1 MSVFMR
7 QTAMYVF
14 FGRWLVLPSLLPIV
28 SQQELN
34 TLNVII
40 QKAVEC
46 FFVDGIAHWADLNM
60 TKEFSAFRREVYN
73 KAQSLEQ
80 ILYHQKD
87 IVALI
92 IKYIEI
98 PNGGAAEPLL
108 KFDPLTQQTSTNLSF
123 LLHKKAIFNSVAYLF
138 KYLSREISEDI
149 LPTFQIFQIVM
160 QDHRPYIR
168 QFGAEAFGFII
179 RKVTAEKLSILF
191 KHIIKSL
198 HKNQSWAYSEGVAIL
213 MFETVKQVRNTL
225 HSRAISI
232 LRLLVN
238 LILTSCPEP
247 NDNAFVTVIK
257 TLTAVGHHITPDT
270 SEELWEYL
278 NESVQSALKTLQAD
292 PTPENT
298 EKTRKTLELFS
309 TIVLLRKGSR
319 IVDRKKVFE
328 TANDVL
334 LGIQTVGDV
343 VTDQESVVMPLVR
356 CLALLTAFSNLED
369 ILVMGKNT
377 ITTLFSFNNPI
388 YTFSFCEMLQR
399 LRSDHLAMIVM
410 PYLINFLPTAWKSHS
425 NMSILYLSDMMDAHF
440 ETKLQFISHDLKTGE
455 GCLKLPKQMV
465 KDYSGGLDKLFNLKG
480 LDWEKEIDSLI
491 SEIILREFKGFFL
504 QLSNLPHRFL
514 ERQKENMDQFL
525 DCACIATIASR
536 ALASLISRCSRAKE
550 SLKLAGLFK
559 DVVHGEYL
567 LAFKEN
573 ETVLGLVADFLEAIY
588 NTDLDSQLVHLSKAE
603 YETLEKLLAENV
615 GSVDPLVRLN
625 TLRVIVGL
633 SKFVDGPQDVQ
644 IFEIALDCEKIDD
657 TLEAHREK
665 SMLIKKMDNLML
677 AKLVSKTN
685 EEAALR
691 YCLAFVE
698 FQVFYSSF
706 GCILRFTQSGEAQ
719 FRPLLEV
726 LHACVNQN
734 EKASRLLFAQNTK
747 LLTLSYNF
755 PELPLVKQVD
765 KKAETTCT
773 NINRIENLSRK
784 VSAKYHNLP
793 EYERRAFFK
802 SARESIDRLDDLQ
815 YYVLLLKLLRSL
827 PNLVEQKSEQ
837 ILPLYYELLKS
848 DVEMEEPEQD
858 DVEDETQPSKVL
870 PTSTPSTEME
880 VSSIRSVVIEFL
892 RVFENLRN
900 PRNIKDNERL
910 YTSFLELLTN
920 GDAKLQQSA
929 ISCVLTWKEPGTW
942 RKLRNNVKTEHQPS
956 LMQVIIRVLYGKLIS
971 RRGRGSTKV
980 GLKARRNAI
989 FAFTVALEDSDREFL
1004 IDLMVTPFKFM
1015 LKHNSFNSEGT
1026 FEFKKSLAAI
1036 GSMGPIKYQ
1045 QGFMN
1050 IIEDSIKQLKNHIS
1064 PALPRILTVIL
1075 NLMNS
1080 AELEL
1085 MDQANQS
1092 DDVDPIRMKQ
1102 LKDVRQMCILRL
1114 AQLFNSIDNFDFD
1127 PYVPAIFESILDNR
1141 IPKFDSEHTQA
1152 SSSLMD
1158 LLVAWSR
1165 KAKYTDYFTQRTEL
1179 ISKILGVLAAKNVK
1193 ESVTSIVVGMLESF
1207 LALDK
1212 EAGDNAIAMKLI
1224 KPNMT
1229 HVLRNFEALLSKLLL
1244 SPNLRLNTVNLTSR
1258 VISVL
1263 AQISQFVNSPVEA
1276 ENLMI
1281 ILTPCLRKR
1290 AQAVPEKLKVDIL
1303 QILAHF
1309 IPVLPSL
1316 QSAETRM
1323 EAPYFLLVSQMFS
1336 TLEERNS
1343 RLKAVFALRMFSNLD
1358 KRMEP
1363 IVALVENFNAYLVRR
1378 IEEPDFNRRFDAF
1391 TEVGQT
1397 LYKSLDSDQWLP
1409 ILHSLVH
1416 SLQDVTEFS
1425 IRTSAAF
1432 CLSKFIDVASG
1443 KEMDVADSV
1452 DDAQIEKMKKLVLQ
1466 VLLPAVKKGVK
1477 SNIELVRSEFT
1488 TLLGVM
1494 VKNFADMDEFKDL
1507 VVLLADG
1514 DDEAAFFSN
1523 IYHMQIHRRIR
1534 SMKRLADICSTGALS
1549 QSNVA
1554 NIFLPLVTHVI
1565 FDNDRQTDFSIIS
1578 EAISTIAA
1586 CANCLSW
1593 GKYYDLVKRFLKAI
1607 SRRPTLEKELIRVVV
1622 AVLENFK
1629 FKIVPDAIVA
1639 DLDSETQVD
1648 STVGEATEGKAVD
1661 ADEENAMDVDSD
1673 AGDDEMEVEAPAAVP
1688 EKDNLEQMQRIHTTV
1703 VKKLIPDLFAHLTK
1717 DDEENVNLRVP
1728 VAVAITKLLMKLPD
1742 ESKNLQ
1748 LPKLLTTVCQF
1759 LKNRLQDVRDGSRD
1773 ALLKIAKELGPV
1785 YFPFIIKELQSALL
1799 RGYQLH
1805 VLGFTVHH
1813 LLVGVTD
1820 TFRENGFETSVDM
1833 LARIFVNDIFGTLS
1847 DEREVQEMNGKLKE
1861 MKRSKSY
1868 DSFEL
1873 VAKVVKRNKITA
1885 LLNPLKELMLESNS
1899 SKTSL
1904 KIQDILRRIV
1914 NGLSVNAALNE
1925 AEMLVFIH
1933 GLITENLPL
1942 SKLESYNKVKKTVQE
1957 KRITVQ
1963 MHRNEPLENMLTYF
1977 KANAY
1982 MFIDF
1987 GLALLLI
1994 LMKKDI
2000 VRQSN
2005 PEHLKMMNPL
2015 VTVLAKSLYSQHST
2029 VVVNSLKIFTLLV
2042 KWPLPELEISVP
2054 VILKRVFELFL
2065 KKGDVNA
2072 ERSDTALKLLGAII
2086 KECAYADITQKQI
2099 VTLIQFLTPELEE
2112 PDRQSAAFA
2121 LIRSILNRK
2130 YLFPEIYDLM
2140 AVVTKIMVT
2149 SQGGQVRELCRQSYC
2164 HFLLEYP
2171 HGPVKLK
2178 KEFNYLIQNLSY
2190 EFESGRE
2197 SILSFFGLCIP
2208 KLTDTVLNEYADMIL
2223 LSFVMV
2229 QINDESAKCR
2239 EKASD
2244 MIKLLVRQVHATKR
2258 ETFFVLVDGWFT
2270 KNDQPQL
2277 LRTAAQLAGL
2287 FVEALTQRDSKPV
2300 IARMTPK
2307 LIAVLDAVR
2316 KEYDSAM
2323 SSGDEDMLLDTETKL
2338 EYWQAGYYA
2347 LNTFSKIF
2355 TKAPSL
2361 VLDPSCLQLWQ
2372 DCKFLLLYPHTWVRT
2387 VACRLFGSLFAAVD
2401 LEEIDESNQ
2410 TVQMILLDPKTLS
2423 LISMQLTKQLESDLL
2438 QEDHAKQVVKN
2449 LLFIG
2454 KCIMQ
2459 FHDENDED
2467 EQDGNSGDEVEN
2479 NEEGEEDATVVN
2491 AKGNSLLV
2499 KIFKRLAYVGRAD
2512 VGTDKLLLRKSI
2524 FQWFGAMILS
2534 MDCEDYRPYLGPAMA
2549 VLYRTIN
2556 SAGKETDEL
2565 KNLAKEISEHLQK
2578 SVGITTY
2585 LEIYNKIHSQ
2595 VQEAREGRRTKRKVQ
2610 VIVDPEAAAKR
2621 RVQKNVMK
2629 KNSKKRKIEEMSKK
2643 RLKFDNS
2650 KRSKLG

>member
-1 MSVFMR
+1 MSESIR
-7 QTAMYVF
+7 QT
-14 FGRWLVLPSLLPIV
+14 
-28 SQQELN
+28 
-34 TLNVII
+34 
-40 QKAVEC
+40 AVEC
-46 FFVDGIAHWADLNM
+46 FFVDGIAHWADLNL

-92 IKYIEI
+92 VKYMEI
-98 PNGGAAEPLL
+98 HNGGAAEPLL
-108 KFDPLTQQTSTNLSF
+108 NLVTLLARDLQEEFFPYFPSVLKSILTLIHKNDAK
-123 LLHKKAIFNSVAYLF
+123 LLEAIFNSVAYLF

-160 QDHRPYIR
+160 DDHRPYIR

-179 RKVTAEKLSILF
+179 RKVSSENLNGLF
-191 KHIIKSL
+191 KYIIKSL
-198 HKNQSWAYSEGVAIL
+198 HKNVGWTYSEGVAIL
-213 MFETVKQVRNTL
+213 MFETLKQVRNNL

-232 LRLLVN
+232 LRQLVT
-238 LILTSCPEP
+238 LILTTCSKPD
-247 NDNAFVTVIK
+247 DNAFITLIK
-257 TLTAVGHHITPDT
+257 TLTAIGHHITPET

-278 NESVQSALKTLQAD
+278 YESIQSTLSALNQE
-292 PTPENT
+292 PTPENV
-298 EKTRKTLELFS
+298 EKTRKVFEIFS
-309 TIVLLRKGSR
+309 TTVLLRKGSR

-328 TANDVL
+328 VVNDCLV
-334 LGIQTVGDV
+334 GIQATSMVRNEQ
-343 VTDQESVVMPLVR
+343 QEVIVLPLVR
-356 CLALLTAFSNLED
+356 CLAMLTAFSNLED
-369 ILVMGKNT
+369 ILVMGKT
-377 ITTLFSFNNPI
+377 AIVTLFSFNNPI
-388 YTFSFCEMLQR
+388 YIFSFCEMLQR

-410 PYLINFLPTAWKSHS
+410 PYLINFLPNAWKSHS
-425 NMSILYLSDMMDAHF
+425 TMSILYLSDMMDAHF
-440 ETKLQFISHDLKTGE
+440 ETKLQFVSHDLKTGE
-455 GCLKLPKQMV
+455 GCLKLPKQMI
-465 KDYSGGLDKLFNLKG
+465 KDYSGGLDKAFSLKG
-480 LDWEKEIDSLI
+480 LDWDKEIHDLVSGDLSKPSKLASMCVAITSTQLI
-491 SEIILREFKGFFL
+491 SLPFSEYFSRVETLFL
-504 QLSNLPHRFL
+504 SVLKSGKSVSGKSEGEYGSISRS
-514 ERQKENMDQFL
+514 
-525 DCACIATIASR
+525 ACVATIASR
-536 ALASLISRCSRAKE
+536 ALASLISRSTRAKE
-550 SLKLAGLFK
+550 VHRLAVLFE
-559 DVVHGEYL
+559 VVVLGDYL
-567 LAFKEN
+567 SSYKEN
-573 ETVLGLVADFLEAIY
+573 DGVLGLVADFIETILEDGEESGDKSSSLIK
-588 NTDLDSQLVHLSKAE
+588 LSKE
-603 YETLEKLLAENV
+603 HYEGLEKLLADNV
-615 GSVDPLVRLN
+615 GSVDPAVRLN
-625 TLRVIVGL
+625 SLRVIVGL
-633 SKFVDGPQDVQ
+633 AKFVLGQDVQ
-644 IFEIALDCEKIDD
+644 IFQIALDCERIDD

-665 SMLIKKMDNLML
+665 SMLIKRMDNLML

-691 YCLAFVE
+691 YCLALL
-698 FQVFYSSF
+698 SSKF
-706 GCILRFTQSGEAQ
+706 SA
-719 FRPLLEV
+719 
-726 LHACVNQN
+726 LHADASTVLINMAKRSSDLFWKFFMPVLIKTKQQGH
-734 EKASRLLFAQNTK
+734 KALDFELH
-747 LLTLSYNF
+747 F
-755 PELPLVKQVD
+755 PELPLATQVD

-784 VSAKYHNLP
+784 VTAKFHHLP

-802 SARESIDRLDDLQ
+802 FARESIDRLDDLQ

-837 ILPLYYELLKS
+837 ILPLYFELLKS
-848 DVEMEEPEQD
+848 DVEADEPEQEEN
-858 DVEDETQPSKVL
+858 EDESQPSK
-870 PTSTPSTEME
+870 PSASTPTPPPTTEME
-880 VSSIRSVVIEFL
+880 VSSIRSVVVEFL
-892 RVFENLRN
+892 HVFENLRN
-900 PRNIKDNERL
+900 PRNVKDPERL

-929 ISCVLTWKEPGTW
+929 INCVLTWKEPGVTAYADHLQGLTDDAKF
-942 RKLRNNVKTEHQPS
+942 RDFLSTLDVESLRNNVKTEHQPA
-956 LMQVIIRVLYGKLIS
+956 LMQVVMRVLYGKLIS

-1015 LKHNSFNSEGT
+1015 LKHDSLNAEGFFT
-1026 FEFKKSLAAI
+1026 FKRSLATI

-1075 NLMNS
+1075 NLMNA

-1085 MDQANQS
+1085 IDKL
-1092 DDVDPIRMKQ
+1092 DDESSVDVVRVKQ

-1114 AQLFNSIDNFDFD
+1114 AQLFNSIDNFDFG
-1127 PYVPAIFESILDNR
+1127 PYVPAIYESILDNR

-1165 KAKYTDYFTQRTEL
+1165 KSKYTDYFTQRSEL
-1179 ISKILGVLAAKNVK
+1179 VPKILGVLAAKNVK
-1193 ESVTSIVVGMLESF
+1193 ESVTAIVVGMLESF

-1229 HVLRNFEALLSKLLL
+1229 FLLRNFEALLSKLLL
-1244 SPNLRLNTVNLTSR
+1244 SANLRLNTVNLTSR
-1258 VISVL
+1258 VIGVL
-1263 AQISQFVNSPVEA
+1263 AQTSQFVNSPVEA
-1276 ENLMI
+1276 EKLMI

-1290 AQAVPEKLKVDIL
+1290 SQAVPEKLKVDIL

-1323 EAPYFLLVSQMFS
+1323 EAPYFLLISQMFS

-1358 KRMEP
+1358 KRMDP
-1363 IVALVENFNAYLVRR
+1363 IVTLVENFNAYLVRR

-1391 TEVGQT
+1391 TEVGQN

-1409 ILHSLVH
+1409 VLHSLVH

-1443 KEMDVADSV
+1443 KATDVAETV
-1452 DDAQIEKMKKLVLQ
+1452 DVDQIEKMKQLVLQ

-1477 SNIELVRSEFT
+1477 SNVELIRSEFM

-1494 VKNFADMDEFKDL
+1494 VKHFHDMDEFKDL

-1534 SMKRLADICSTGALS
+1534 AMKRLADICSTGALS

-1554 NIFLPLVTHVI
+1554 NIFLPLVTHII
-1565 FDNDRQTDFSIIS
+1565 FENDRQTDFSIIS
-1578 EAISTIAA
+1578 EAIGTIAA

-1607 SRRPTLEKELIRVVV
+1607 GRRPILEKELIRVVV

-1629 FKIVPDAIVA
+1629 FKIVPDAVVVPEVEVA
-1639 DLDSETQVD
+1639 ALTTGEEDVEMDVAEEGGETM
-1648 STVGEATEGKAVD
+1648 E
-1661 ADEENAMDVDSD
+1661 VDSD
-1673 AGDDEMEVEAPAAVP
+1673 RDDDEMEVDAPVA
-1688 EKDNLEQMQRIHTTV
+1688 EKENLEQMARIHTTV

-1742 ESKNLQ
+1742 ESKNMQ

-1785 YFPFIIKELQSALL
+1785 YFPFIVKELQSALL

-1873 VAKVVKRNKITA
+1873 VAKVVKRHKITS

-1899 SKTSL
+1899 QKTSM

-1914 NGLSVNAALNE
+1914 SGLSVNAALNE
-1925 AEMLVFIH
+1925 TEMLVFIH

-1942 SKLESYNKVKKTVQE
+1942 SKLEAYSKNKKSAQE
-1957 KRITVQ
+1957 KRVMVQ
-1963 MHRNEPLENMLTYF
+1963 MHRNEPLENMMSYF

-1987 GLALLLI
+1987 GLALLLV

-2005 PEHLKMMNPL
+2005 PEHLKMMDPL
-2015 VTVLAKSLYSQHST
+2015 VTVLSKSLYSQHSS

-2042 KWPLPELEISVP
+2042 KWPLPTLEISIP
-2054 VILKRVFELFL
+2054 AILKRIFELFL
-2065 KKGDVNA
+2065 KKGDINA
-2072 ERSDTALKLLGAII
+2072 DRSDAALKLLGAVI

-2099 VTLIQFLTPELEE
+2099 ITLIQFLTPELEE
-2112 PDRQSAAFA
+2112 PDKQSAAFA

-2149 SQGGQVRELCRQSYC
+2149 SQSGQVRELCRQSYA

-2197 SILSFFGLCIP
+2197 SVLSFFGLVIP
-2208 KLTDTVLNEYADMIL
+2208 KLTDTVLNEYSDMIL

-2229 QINDESAKCR
+2229 LINDESAKCR

-2244 MIKLLVRQVHATKR
+2244 MIKLLVRQVHAAKR
-2258 ETFFVLVDGWFT
+2258 EMFYVLVEGWFT
-2270 KNDQPQL
+2270 KTEQPQL
-2277 LRTAAQLAGL
+2277 LRTASQLVGL

-2300 IARMTPK
+2300 ISRMVPK
-2307 LIAVLDAVR
+2307 LVSVLTTVR
-2316 KEYDSAM
+2316 NEYDVAIT
-2323 SSGDEDMLLDTETKL
+2323 SGDEDMLLDTETKL
-2338 EYWQAGYYA
+2338 EFWQAGYYT
-2347 LNTFSKIF
+2347 LNSFNKIFSKSP
-2355 TKAPSL
+2355 TL
-2361 VLDPSCLQLWQ
+2361 VLDVACLPLWQ
-2372 DCKFLLLYPHTWVRT
+2372 DCKFLLLYPHAWIRQVT
-2387 VACRLFGSLFAAVD
+2387 CRLFGSLFAAVD
-2401 LEEIDESNQ
+2401 LESVDESNQ
-2410 TVQMILLDPKTLS
+2410 VVQTILLDAKPLT

-2459 FHDENDED
+2459 FHDTED
-2467 EQDGNSGDEVEN
+2467 DNEKQEEEEEEEE
-2479 NEEGEEDATVVN
+2479 EEGENENDVGEGEGKEKTVAQAT
-2491 AKGNSLLV
+2491 KGNPLLV
-2499 KIFKRLAYVGRAD
+2499 KIFKRLAYIGRAD
-2512 VGTDKLLLRKSI
+2512 VGIDKSLLVS
-2524 FQWFGAMILS
+2524 FF
-2534 MDCEDYRPYLGPAMA
+2534 Y
-2549 VLYRTIN
+2549 V
-2556 SAGKETDEL
+2556 
-2565 KNLAKEISEHLQK
+2565 
-2578 SVGITTY
+2578 SVF
-2585 LEIYNKIHSQ
+2585 
-2595 VQEAREGRRTKRKVQ
+2595 VP
-2610 VIVDPEAAAKR
+2610 D
-2621 RVQKNVMK
+2621 
-2629 KNSKKRKIEEMSKK
+2629 
-2643 RLKFDNS
+2643 F
-2650 KRSKLG
+2650 